1 MKKKIFI
8 FLFDGFSDW
17 EIAYLTPEI
26 HKSEHFEVVYFSKDG
41 NPVTSMGGLKITPTM
56 SLTEVNTRNLHL
68 LVLPGGEAWD
78 RGENTEVEN
87 LVKSCSEKRKP
98 IAAICAATGFLAR
111 LGMLDKIKHTSNDIE
126 YLKMVC
132 PDYKEDSYYINS
144 PAVSDGNLITA
155 SGIAPLEFSYEVFKK
170 LSVMK
175 EETLDAW
182 YHLYKTKEA
191 KYFFSLMESLN

>member
-8 FLFDGFSDW
+8 FLFDGYSDW

-56 SLTEVNTRNLHL
+56 SLPEVNIRNLHL

-126 YLKMVC
+126 YMKYAA
-132 PDYKEDSYYINS
+132 PNYHGEKYYENVLAITDHNI
-144 PAVSDGNLITA
+144 ITA
-155 SGIAPLEFSYEVFKK
+155 CGVAPIEFAQEIFHYIELLNPFELKKWFQLFKNG
-170 LSVMK
+170 
-175 EETLDAW
+175 DW
-182 YHLYKTKEA
+182 
-191 KYFFSLMESLN
+191 SL